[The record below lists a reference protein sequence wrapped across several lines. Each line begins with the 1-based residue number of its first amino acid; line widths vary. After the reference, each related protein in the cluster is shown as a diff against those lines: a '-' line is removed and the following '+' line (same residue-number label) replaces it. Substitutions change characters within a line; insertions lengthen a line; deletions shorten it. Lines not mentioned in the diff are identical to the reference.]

1 MLCYVMF
8 IIICIIGI
16 QCLFLLLHNHRHRF
30 LDVCAVRTAVLCYL
44 CLVIVVVA
52 IWAFSSWL
60 LSFSLVV
67 RLLLNVCLSVCLFM
81 YAASR
86 SLYLSAYVCLLVT
99 YVFRWCQFSIFIL
112 VIKIAMNWEKHC
124 AHDWHDDDHFWSW
137 FSINR
142 NETLADHNVAYKP
155 CIVLYLV
162 HLDVE
167 AYPNLV
173 DDIEKQHRERKH
185 YKHRILDVCLCVCAR
200 VHAQSVLTITK
211 KKNLDWILFFSC
223 SVSLCLFCSI
233 LDKWDLSVIASISPL
248 AISYKYLRVRV
259 CVWMFRKT
267 KKSRLDNN
275 PHFFLSRLSISFPHR
290 RA

>member
-1 MLCYVMF
+1 MYAQCALLCSAIF
-8 IIICIIGI
+8 
-16 QCLFLLLHNHRHRF
+16 
-30 LDVCAVRTAVLCYL
+30 
-44 CLVIVVVA
+44 VVA

-86 SLYLSAYVCLLVT
+86 SLHLSAYVCLLVT

-185 YKHRILDVCLCVCAR
+185 YKHRILDVCLCVCAGAR
-200 VHAQSVLTITK
+200 TVCTHNYKEKESWL
-211 KKNLDWILFFSC
+211 NSFFLLLGLSLPLLFHSRQMRPICNCINFPIS
-223 SVSLCLFCSI
+223 
-233 LDKWDLSVIASISPL
+233 DLIQISPC
-248 AISYKYLRVRV
+248 ACV
-259 CVWMFRKT
+259 CV
-267 KKSRLDNN
+267 NV
-275 PHFFLSRLSISFPHR
+275 
-290 RA
+290 